1 VTTGAR
7 SGVPATSASHTPRP
21 RLVAALDDAA
31 SARLV
36 LVSGPA
42 GSGKTSL
49 LAEWLH
55 EGASHGDDLG
65 WVTFEDEDTRLW
77 QPLLACLA
85 ALGLP
90 TQYAATQPPPDLLL
104 GRTRLEELA
113 AAVAASGRR
122 WTLVIDG
129 YELRST
135 ELAAEVTFLL
145 DHTDGRLRLVFAARV
160 DPVLPL
166 YRFRLDDSLAEVRAA
181 DLRFTDAEAAD
192 LLRRCDVQL
201 PAGLVH
207 DLDARLG
214 GWAAGLRFAARAL
227 TRHEHPVDSV
237 VAVVAQTV
245 DINEY
250 LLAEVLQVQ
259 EPETRDLLLRTCVPD
274 LLRPELAEELAGP
287 DAPRALAELAR
298 SNMFLE
304 PVPDRPGYYRY
315 PPFFRDLL
323 RAQLAFEDPAT
334 AAELH
339 RRAAAWLRGRDMSFR
354 SVTQLAT
361 GGLWPDVARQLVDD
375 LLVPRLLLGQDERLL
390 EMARHIPAD
399 LDDPA
404 ACIVRAALALAA
416 ADPLTCAEELDRA
429 RPAAD
434 PAASDDAPPGLS
446 FAVVDSLRACAVDDL
461 DSAAALV
468 ERTSRALAAARSRA
482 AGLAGPT
489 LEGLLEVAGAMV
501 ALRRGDLPQARAGF
515 TRVGELPGMPVR
527 FRAAVLGYLAL
538 TDALD
543 GRLTHAW
550 QQATEAMALADDGQV
565 PSRLRNPAA
574 ATALALVSLERD
586 DLAAAR
592 QHLTS
597 ARSCR
602 ALVVDPVSR
611 TVTAGVSAHVEAA
624 SGEGRPALAHL
635 ESVCD
640 RADLGD
646 PWLAGWL
653 RLQAAG
659 LAVTLGLPD
668 HALRALEDLSAE
680 DSASGQV
687 VAAAAYAEQGRPVAL
702 ERSLSLA
709 RATERPLPDEVTRL
723 LVEGVHQSRRHSP
736 RQAAPL
742 VEQALQ
748 LAAREEAR
756 RPFREASP
764 SVLRL
769 LAGNPHLLDRHR
781 WLSDADPVRTIP
793 TRAPARPP
801 ASGAL
806 RAGRHEDP
814 ADVSQLVVESLTAKE
829 HEVLGHLEELLT
841 TEEIAEKMF
850 VSVNTVRTHVR
861 SILRKLGVNRRNS
874 AVRRAREL
882 GLLDRPLN

>member
-1 VTTGAR
+1 MTVSSKPSQPAPAGTDLADRVTYAAR
-7 SGVPATSASHTPRP
+7 SGVPATSASHVPRP
-21 RLVAALDDAA
+21 RLVAALDGAA

-55 EGASHGDDLG
+55 EGAPRDDELG

-90 TQYAATQPPPDLLL
+90 IPYAAAQPSPDLLL
-104 GRTRLEELA
+104 GRSRLEELA

-181 DLRFTDAEAAD
+181 DLRFTDVEAAD
-192 LLRRCDVQL
+192 LLQRCDVRL

-207 DLDARLG
+207 DLDSRLG

-227 TRHEHPVDSV
+227 TRHEHAVDSV
-237 VAVVAQTV
+237 AAVVAQAA

-274 LLRPELAEELAGP
+274 LLRPGLAEELAGP

-354 SVTQLAT
+354 SVAQLAT
-361 GGLWPDVARQLVDD
+361 GGLWSDVARQLVDD
-375 LLVPRLLLGQDERLL
+375 LLVPRLVLGQDERLL

-399 LDDPA
+399 LGDA
-404 ACIVRAALALAA
+404 TACIVRAALALAA
-416 ADPLTCAEELDRA
+416 SDPLTCAEELDRA
-429 RPAAD
+429 RSAAEPATAAD
-434 PAASDDAPPGLS
+434 DDAPRGLS

-468 ERTSRALAAARSRA
+468 ERTSRAWPRPAAGRPGWPGPHSRA
-482 AGLAGPT
+482 C
-489 LEGLLEVAGAMV
+489 
-501 ALRRGDLPQARAGF
+501 
-515 TRVGELPGMPVR
+515 
-527 FRAAVLGYLAL
+527 
-538 TDALD
+538 
-543 GRLTHAW
+543 
-550 QQATEAMALADDGQV
+550 
-565 PSRLRNPAA
+565 SR
-574 ATALALVSLERD
+574 
-586 DLAAAR
+586 
-592 QHLTS
+592 
-597 ARSCR
+597 
-602 ALVVDPVSR
+602 
-611 TVTAGVSAHVEAA
+611 
-624 SGEGRPALAHL
+624 
-635 ESVCD
+635 
-640 RADLGD
+640 
-646 PWLAGWL
+646 
-653 RLQAAG
+653 
-659 LAVTLGLPD
+659 
-668 HALRALEDLSAE
+668 
-680 DSASGQV
+680 
-687 VAAAAYAEQGRPVAL
+687 
-702 ERSLSLA
+702 
-709 RATERPLPDEVTRL
+709 
-723 LVEGVHQSRRHSP
+723 SP
-736 RQAAPL
+736 EP
-742 VEQALQ
+742 
-748 LAAREEAR
+748 
-756 RPFREASP
+756 
-764 SVLRL
+764 
-769 LAGNPHLLDRHR
+769 
-781 WLSDADPVRTIP
+781 
-793 TRAPARPP
+793 
-801 ASGAL
+801 
-806 RAGRHEDP
+806 
-814 ADVSQLVVESLTAKE
+814 
-829 HEVLGHLEELLT
+829 
-841 TEEIAEKMF
+841 
-850 VSVNTVRTHVR
+850 
-861 SILRKLGVNRRNS
+861 
-874 AVRRAREL
+874 
-882 GLLDRPLN
+882 